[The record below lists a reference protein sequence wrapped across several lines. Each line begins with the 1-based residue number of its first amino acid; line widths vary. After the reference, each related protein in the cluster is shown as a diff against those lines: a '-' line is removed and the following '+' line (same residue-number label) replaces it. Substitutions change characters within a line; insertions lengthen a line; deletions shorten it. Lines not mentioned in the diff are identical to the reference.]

1 MIKLTELYKLAED
14 FIKTDPLNF
23 DVELNGMPIY
33 DTPIFG
39 VASAFDPFFEKLKE
53 PGIVGP
59 HYLSPQE
66 WLPGAKSVV
75 SYFLPYS
82 SQVREAN
89 RQKGDPAIEW
99 LHGRYEGEFCNNGL
113 RKLLYSALIESGAEA
128 AAPSLDPRFKRV
140 GYNSNWSERHA
151 AFIAGLGTFGLSK
164 SLITEK
170 GCAGRYG
177 SVITNLEFETTPRNY
192 TDVYEY
198 CNKCGSCISRCPADA
213 ITMNGKEHDPC
224 HHFVHIE
231 VESRF
236 KPRYGCGKC
245 QTAVPCEYSR
255 PTKK

>member
-1 MIKLTELYKLAED
+1 MLDLTALYSLAEG
-14 FIKTDPLNF
+14 FIKTNPLNF
-23 DVELNGMPIY
+23 DEELKGMPIY

-39 VASAFDPFFEKLKE
+39 VASAADPLFEKLRE

-66 WLPGAKSVV
+66 WLSDVRSVI

-82 SQVREAN
+82 SQVRTAN
-89 RQKGDPAIEW
+89 RIKGDPAIEW

-113 RKLLYSALIESGAEA
+113 RELLCMELKKAGAHAL
-128 AAPSLDPRFKRV
+128 APSLDPRFKRV

-170 GCAGRYG
+170 GCAGRFG
-177 SVITNLEFETTPRNY
+177 SVVTNLDLNATPRNY
-192 TDVYEY
+192 KDVYEY

-213 ITMNGKEHDPC
+213 ITMDGKKHDPC
-224 HHFVHIE
+224 HHFVHLE
-231 VESRF
+231 VEKRF
-236 KPRYGCGKC
+236 APRYGCGKC
-245 QTAVPCEYSR
+245 QTGVPCENSR
-255 PTKK
+255 PSIK